1 VIVKLV
7 AIVFDQGILHDI
19 QEVIASR
26 TTVVL

>member
-7 AIVFDQGILHDI
+7 AIVFDQGILYDI